1 MCELYNDVMCR
12 FQRSNLTLFDIPWFK
27 HIHIFKQSV
36 LKIWVILS
44 ISLLFDIPSI
54 SPNSVTRHW
63 CRSLEKSHMG
73 FPDRCTVNVC
83 PDRLSFKVL
92 EFFRWI
98 LDIPIDIRLHLD
110 FTGGQDQIRRLW
122 SHYYRGPFAGFFMT
136 ISGLLGYFGILV
148 VDDITMRNP

>member
-12 FQRSNLTLFDIPWFK
+12 FQRSNLTLFDMPWFK

-36 LKIWVILS
+36 LKIWAILS